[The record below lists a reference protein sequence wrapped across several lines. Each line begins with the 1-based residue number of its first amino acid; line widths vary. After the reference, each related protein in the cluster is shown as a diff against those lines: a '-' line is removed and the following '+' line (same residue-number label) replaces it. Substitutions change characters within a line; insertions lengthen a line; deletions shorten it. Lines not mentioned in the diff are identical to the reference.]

1 MAKRLSEKQK
11 DEIVKFFI
19 SGKTIDEL
27 SKVFTFTK
35 STIVRNLKKN
45 LGNKKY
51 EELSNENK
59 LGINYVDSKE
69 KISSLENK
77 DNPNKNFNNENLGEE
92 ENLLDSFIEIAP
104 LNYDI
109 ENIPRKELSSVHI
122 SDVEFPQICFM
133 IVDKRVE
140 LEIKLLKDY
149 PEWQFLPIDDLNR
162 KSIEIHFD
170 LKIAKRFCN
179 KDQKVIKIP
188 NTNVFKIAAP
198 RLIAKGISRII
209 GAEKLIAL

>member
-11 DEIVKFFI
+11 EEIVKFFI

-27 SKVFTFTK
+27 SKEFTFTK
-35 STIVRNLKKN
+35 STIIRNLKKN

-51 EELSNENK
+51 EELINNSK
-59 LGINYVDSKE
+59 SDINYFNSKE
-69 KISSLENK
+69 KITSIGNK
-77 DNPNKNFNNENLGEE
+77 DNLNKKFNNENPVEE
-92 ENLLDSFIEIAP
+92 LTLFNPFIELSPI
-104 LNYDI
+104 NYDI
-109 ENIPRKELSSVHI
+109 ENIPQKELSSVHI
-122 SDVEFPQICFM
+122 SEIDFPEICFM
-133 IVDKRVE
+133 IIDKNVE

-170 LKIAKRFCN
+170 LKIAKRLCK

-188 NTNVFKIAAP
+188 NTNVFRIAAP
-198 RLIAKGISRII
+198 RLMAKGISRII
-209 GAEKLIAL
+209 SAEKLIAL

>member
-11 DEIVKFFI
+11 EEIVKFFM
-19 SGKTIDEL
+19 SGKTIDQL
-27 SKVFTFTK
+27 SKEFTFTK
-35 STIVRNLKKN
+35 STIIRNLKKN

-51 EELSNENK
+51 EELINNSK
-59 LGINYVDSKE
+59 SDINYFNSKE
-69 KISSLENK
+69 KITSIGNK
-77 DNPNKNFNNENLGEE
+77 DNLNKKFNNENPVEE
-92 ENLLDSFIEIAP
+92 LTLFNPFIELSPI
-104 LNYDI
+104 NYDI
-109 ENIPRKELSSVHI
+109 ENIPQKELSSVHI
-122 SDVEFPQICFM
+122 SEIDFPEICFM
-133 IVDKRVE
+133 IIDKKVE

-162 KSIEIHFD
+162 KSIELHFD
-170 LKIAKRFCN
+170 LKIAKRSCK

-209 GAEKLIAL
+209 SAGELIAL

>member
-1 MAKRLSEKQK
+1 MAKRLTDKQK
-11 DEIVKFFI
+11 EDIVQFFI

-27 SKVFTFTK
+27 CKDFTFTK

-51 EELSNENK
+51 DELINKKKSNR
-59 LGINYVDSKE
+59 NYTNSKE

-77 DNPNKNFNNENLGEE
+77 DNLNKNFNNENLSQDLT
-92 ENLLDSFIEIAP
+92 LLNSFIEIAP
-104 LNYDI
+104 LDYEI
-109 ENIPRKELSSVHI
+109 ENTPRKELSSVHI
-122 SDVEFPQICFM
+122 SEIDFPKICFM
-133 IVDKRVE
+133 IIDNKVE

-170 LKIAKRFCN
+170 LKIARRSCKT
-179 KDQKVIKIP
+179 DQKVIKIP

-198 RLIAKGISRII
+198 RLMAKGISRII
-209 GAEKLIAL
+209 SAEKLISL

>member
-11 DEIVKFFI
+11 NEIVKFFI

-27 SKVFTFTK
+27 SKVFSFTK

-51 EELSNENK
+51 EELINK
-59 LGINYVDSKE
+59 SKSGINFVNSKD
-69 KISSLENK
+69 KVTPLKNK
-77 DNPNKNFNNENLGEE
+77 DNLNKNFYNENPSEDLT
-92 ENLLDSFIEIAP
+92 LLNSFIEIAP
-104 LNYDI
+104 LNYEI

-122 SDVEFPQICFM
+122 SDIDFPEICFM
-133 IVDKRVE
+133 IVDKKVE

-149 PEWQFLPIDDLNR
+149 SEWQFLPIDDLNR

-170 LKIAKRFCN
+170 LKIAKRLCK

-188 NTNVFKIAAP
+188 NTNVFRIAAP
-198 RLIAKGISRII
+198 HLIAKGISRII
-209 GAEKLIAL
+209 IAEKLIAL